1 MGGFIPNSLV
11 KIRGIHLKGDR
22 AMPMYTVTLHETL
35 EYVLEIEA
43 PSKSEAE
50 DKACMDWAKQRSP
63 EDFYIST
70 GLGVEVV
77 YIEEIE

>member
-1 MGGFIPNSLV
+1 
-11 KIRGIHLKGDR
+11 
-22 AMPMYTVTLHETL
+22 MPMYTVTLHETL

-50 DKACMDWAKQRSP
+50 DKAYMDWTKQHSP
-63 EDFYIST
+63 EDFYTPT

-77 YIEEIE
+77 HIEEIE

>member
-1 MGGFIPNSLV
+1 
-11 KIRGIHLKGDR
+11 
-22 AMPMYTVTLHETL
+22 MPMYTVTLHETL

-50 DKACMDWAKQRSP
+50 DKAYMDWAKQRYP
-63 EDFYIST
+63 EDFIPN

-77 YIEEIE
+77 HIEEIE